1 MGRGYQ
7 PPRQVKGFLSRSI
20 PPPPQGFLPGQTKRR
35 VAEKSV
41 FARAHSQFKVAAG
54 VPVSLAELT
63 PRGHPLPMAA
73 STTSRAIKNPKTR
86 FNWRVSDIIR
96 WTMSR
101 WLELRA
107 KVTGRKYDCVA
118 LAGESEYNITVN
130 SDLTLSCN
138 CQDYDGSGHL
148 GDLRKNSF
156 EEIFFGPV
164 AQKFRD
170 DLAKGKMPI
179 STCSRCG
186 DLRRL
191 NRGEA
196 PRKPRLPYR
205 GMLLEN
211 TVICNVD
218 CIGCAREGAANVRT
232 KKTMPLAELSQMAD
246 LAARLGMQRIFYLN
260 LGEPFLS
267 PTICQELPLLR
278 EKNPNAYI
286 RVSTNGVL
294 LNTDAKR
301 EAALN
306 LSDIQFS
313 VHGISDAM
321 CEKYMMRG
329 SFEKAFDAMK
339 QMVAYRDA
347 RGWKMPILEWK
358 YLLFNWNDQP
368 KTIQRA
374 IEMGREI
381 GVDII
386 SFWPTHNPF
395 YGISWRYHLG
405 RMNHIGRESWKGREV
420 ILRPENAAAAK

>member
-1 MGRGYQ
+1 MA
-7 PPRQVKGFLSRSI
+7 
-20 PPPPQGFLPGQTKRR
+20 T
-35 VAEKSV
+35 
-41 FARAHSQFKVAAG
+41 
-54 VPVSLAELT
+54 T
-63 PRGHPLPMAA
+63 P
-73 STTSRAIKNPKTR
+73 TSRAIKNPKTR
-86 FNWRVSDIIR
+86 FNWRVSDFIR
-96 WTMSR
+96 WMKSR

-107 KVTGRKYDCVA
+107 KITGRKYDCVA
-118 LAGESEYNITVN
+118 LAGESEYNLTIN
-130 SDLTLSCN
+130 SDLTISCN

-179 STCSRCG
+179 PTCSRCG

-191 NRGEA
+191 KRGEQ
-196 PRKPRLPYR
+196 PPKPHLPHR

-218 CIGCAREGAANVRT
+218 CVGCAREGAAEVRA

-246 LAARLGMQRIFYLN
+246 LAARLKLERIFYLN

-278 EKNPNAYI
+278 AKNPGAYI
-286 RVSTNGVL
+286 RVSTNGIL

-321 CEKYMMRG
+321 CAKYMMRG
-329 SFEKAFDAMK
+329 SFEKAFDAMR
-339 QMVAYRDA
+339 QMAAYRDE
-347 RGWKMPILEWK
+347 RGLKKPFLEWK
-358 YLLFNWNDQP
+358 YLLFNWNDSP
-368 KTIQRA
+368 KTISCA
-374 IEMGREI
+374 IEMAKEI

-395 YGISWRYHLG
+395 YGMSWRYHLG
-405 RMNHIGRESWKGREV
+405 LLNNVGVKTWKGRE
-420 ILRPENAAAAK
+420 IFLRVKPGEAK